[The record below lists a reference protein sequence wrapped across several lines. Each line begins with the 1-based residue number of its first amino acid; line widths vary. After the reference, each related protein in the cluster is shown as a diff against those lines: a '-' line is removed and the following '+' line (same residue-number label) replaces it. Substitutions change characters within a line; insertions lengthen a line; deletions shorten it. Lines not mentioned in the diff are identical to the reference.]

1 MLTMLERVK
10 LNCYVYVKLKR
21 IEVAHLQKIAN
32 QSMLNSAQVTEMVNI
47 TFSEGVKTRKTLVIS

>member
-10 LNCYVYVKLKR
+10 LNCCVYVKLKR
-21 IEVAHLQKIAN
+21 IKVAHLQKIAN